1 MPEYREK
8 LWPTP
13 WIYVASLL
21 LVPASILVLA
31 PVSLPAGIATG
42 VILYLVV
49 IASLTLTAPVIEVQD
64 GMLRAG
70 RAEIPLAYTGEAMPA
85 LDAQARI
92 ERGTGLDARAFLVI
106 RGWVQPV
113 VKVPI
118 TDPAD
123 PAPYWLL
130 SSRRP
135 KELAAAINNG
145 SRRPERAEGDV

>member
-1 MPEYREK
+1 MPDYHER

-13 WIYVASLL
+13 WIYIATLL

-31 PVSLPAGIATG
+31 PVSMPAGIATG
-42 VILYLVV
+42 VVLYLAV
-49 IASLTLTAPVIEVQD
+49 AGSLTLTAPVIEVQD

-70 RAEIPLAYTGEAMPA
+70 RAEISLAHTGEAVA
-85 LDAQARI
+85 AFDADARV

-113 VKVPI
+113 VRVPI
-118 TDPAD
+118 SDPSD
-123 PAPYWLL
+123 PTPYWLI

-135 KELAAAINNG
+135 DELAVAING
-145 SRRPERAEGDV
+145 SRRPGDAERDV

>member
-1 MPEYREK
+1 MPDYREK

-13 WIYVASLL
+13 WIYIATLL
-21 LVPASILVLA
+21 LIPASILVLA

-42 VILYLVV
+42 VVLYV
-49 IASLTLTAPVIEVQD
+49 ATAGSLTLTAPVIEVQD
-64 GMLRAG
+64 RMLRAG
-70 RAEIPLAYTGEAMPA
+70 RAEISLDHTGEAVA
-85 LDAQARI
+85 AFDADARI

-113 VKVPI
+113 VRVPI

-135 KELAAAINNG
+135 KELAAAING
-145 SRRPERAEGDV
+145 SRRPGPAMGDL

>member
-1 MPEYREK
+1 MPDYREK

-13 WIYVASLL
+13 WIYIATLL

-42 VILYLVV
+42 VILYLAAVG
-49 IASLTLTAPVIEVQD
+49 SLSITAPVIEVHD
-64 GMLRAG
+64 GVLRAG
-70 RAEIPLAYTGEAMPA
+70 RAEIALAYTGEAVPA
-85 LDAQARI
+85 FDADARI
-92 ERGTGLDARAFLVI
+92 ERGTGLDARAYLVI

-113 VKVPI
+113 VRVPI

-130 SSRRP
+130 SSRHP
-135 KELAAAINNG
+135 KELAAVING
-145 SRRPERAEGDV
+145 SRRPERAEGDL

>member
-1 MPEYREK
+1 MPDYREK

-13 WIYVASLL
+13 WIYIATLL

-31 PVSLPAGIATG
+31 PVSLPAGIVTG
-42 VILYLVV
+42 IVLYL
-49 IASLTLTAPVIEVQD
+49 AAAGSLTLTAPLIEVRD
-64 GMLRAG
+64 GVLRAG
-70 RAEIPLAYTGEAMPA
+70 RAAISLDQTGEAVPA
-85 LDAQARI
+85 FDADARI

-113 VKVPI
+113 VRVPI

-130 SSRRP
+130 SSRHP
-135 KELAAAINNG
+135 EELAAVING
-145 SRRPERAEGDV
+145 SRRPERAEGDL

>member
-1 MPEYREK
+1 MPDYREK

-13 WIYVASLL
+13 WIYIATLL

-31 PVSLPAGIATG
+31 PVSLPAGIVTG
-42 VILYLVV
+42 IVLYLAAVG
-49 IASLTLTAPVIEVQD
+49 ALTLTSPVIEVRD
-64 GMLRAG
+64 RRLRAG
-70 RAEIPLAYTGEAMPA
+70 RAEIPVDLTGEAVA
-85 LDAQARI
+85 AFDADARV

-106 RGWVQPV
+106 RGWVDPV
-113 VKVPI
+113 VRVPI

-135 KELAAAINNG
+135 KELAAAING
-145 SRRPERAEGDV
+145 SRRPEPAEGDL

>member
-13 WIYVASLL
+13 WIYLATLL

-42 VILYLVV
+42 VVLYLAVV
-49 IASLTLTAPVIEVQD
+49 ASLSMSAPVIEVHD

-70 RAEIPLAYTGEAMPA
+70 RATIALTYTGQAVPA
-85 LDAQARI
+85 FDAEARI

-118 TDPAD
+118 TDPSD

-135 KELAAAINNG
+135 KELAAAING
-145 SRRPERAEGDV
+145 SRRPERSGGDV

>member
-13 WIYVASLL
+13 WIYIVTLL

-42 VILYLVV
+42 IILYLAAVG
-49 IASLTLTAPVIEVQD
+49 SLSLTAPVIEVRD

-70 RAEIPLAYTGEAMPA
+70 RATISLDQTGEAVA
-85 LDAQARI
+85 AFDADARV

-113 VKVPI
+113 VRVPI

-130 SSRRP
+130 SSRHP
-135 KELAAAINNG
+135 KELAAVING
-145 SRRPERAEGDV
+145 SRRPERAEGDL

>member
-1 MPEYREK
+1 MPDYREK

-13 WIYVASLL
+13 WIYIATLL

-42 VILYLVV
+42 IILYLAAVG
-49 IASLTLTAPVIEVQD
+49 SLTLTAPLIEVRD

-70 RAEIPLAYTGEAMPA
+70 RAAISLDQTGEAVPA
-85 LDAQARI
+85 LDADARI

-113 VKVPI
+113 VRVPI

-135 KELAAAINNG
+135 KELAAAING
-145 SRRPERAEGDV
+145 SRRPELAEGDL

>member
-1 MPEYREK
+1 MPDYREK

-13 WIYVASLL
+13 WIYLASLL

-31 PVSLPAGIATG
+31 PVSLPAGIVTG
-42 VILYLVV
+42 VVLYLAV
-49 IASLTLTAPVIEVQD
+49 IASLSITAPVIEVQE

-70 RAEIPLAYTGEAMPA
+70 RAEISLADTGEAVPA
-85 LDAQARI
+85 FDAQARV

>member
-1 MPEYREK
+1 MPDYREK

-13 WIYVASLL
+13 WIYIATLL

-42 VILYLVV
+42 ITLYLAAVG
-49 IASLTLTAPVIEVQD
+49 SLTLTAPVIEVRD

-70 RAEIPLAYTGEAMPA
+70 RAAISLDQTGEAVPA
-85 LDAQARI
+85 FDADARI

-113 VKVPI
+113 VRVPI

-135 KELAAAINNG
+135 RELAAAING
-145 SRRPERAEGDV
+145 SRRPEPAEGDL

>member
-1 MPEYREK
+1 MPDYREK

-13 WIYVASLL
+13 WIYLASLL

-31 PVSLPAGIATG
+31 PVSMPAGIATG
-42 VILYLVV
+42 VILYLAV
-49 IASLTLTAPVIEVQD
+49 IAALSLTAPVIEVD
-64 GMLRAG
+64 EGMLRAG
-70 RAEIPLAYTGEAMPA
+70 RAEISLAYTGDAVPA
-85 LDAQARI
+85 FDEDARI

-118 TDPAD
+118 TDPSD

-135 KELAAAINNG
+135 KELAAAING
-145 SRRPERAEGDV
+145 SRRPERSGGDV

>member
-1 MPEYREK
+1 MPDYREK

-13 WIYVASLL
+13 WIYLATLL

-31 PVSLPAGIATG
+31 PISLPAGIATG
-42 VILYLVV
+42 VILYLAV
-49 IASLTLTAPVIEVQD
+49 IGALSITSPVIEVRD

-70 RAEIPLAYTGEAMPA
+70 RAEIALSYTGEAVPA
-85 LDAQARI
+85 FDAGARI

-130 SSRRP
+130 SSRQP
-135 KELAAAINNG
+135 KELAAAING
-145 SRRPERAEGDV
+145 SRRPGLAEGDV

>member
-1 MPEYREK
+1 MPDYREK

-13 WIYVASLL
+13 WIYIVSLL

-42 VILYLVV
+42 VILYLAAVG
-49 IASLTLTAPVIEVQD
+49 SLTMTAPVIEVDD

-70 RAEIPLAYTGEAMPA
+70 RAQIALVHTGVAVPA
-85 LDAQARI
+85 ADAAARV
-92 ERGTGLDARAFLVI
+92 ERGTGLDARAYLVI
-106 RGWVQPV
+106 RGWVHSV
-113 VKVPI
+113 VRVPI

-130 SSRRP
+130 STRRP
-135 KELAAAINNG
+135 TELAAAING